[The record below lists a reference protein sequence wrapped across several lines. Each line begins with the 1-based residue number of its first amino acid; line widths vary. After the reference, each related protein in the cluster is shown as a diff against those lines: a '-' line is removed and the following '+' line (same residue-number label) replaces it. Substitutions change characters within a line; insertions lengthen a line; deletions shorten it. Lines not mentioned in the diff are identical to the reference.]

1 MGSGCRGA
9 VSILGK
15 RAIVPE
21 NVNHKKEERYQFEQ

>member
-1 MGSGCRGA
+1 MGSGCRAA

-21 NVNHKKEERYQFEQ
+21 NVNHKKEERYHEQ